1 METEIKFGAPEENQ
15 MPPEPVQLRADE
27 LKDHVDNR
35 AKRRKSKQGFSELK
49 QPEKQKEE
57 TEVEVVAKATPEQA
71 KAEAIKP
78 RIDRQPVVK
87 EGKIARR
94 TPRGAARPL

>member
-1 METEIKFGAPEENQ
+1 MEEIRIGAPEENQ

-27 LKDHVDNR
+27 LENHVDNR
-35 AKRRKSKQGFSELK
+35 SKKRKSKQGFSELK
-49 QPEKQKEE
+49 QPVKNKEE
-57 TEVEVVAKATPEQA
+57 VVEVDKVTPAQA

-78 RIDRQPVVK
+78 RIDRKPLVK

-94 TPRGAARPL
+94 TPRGAAKPL